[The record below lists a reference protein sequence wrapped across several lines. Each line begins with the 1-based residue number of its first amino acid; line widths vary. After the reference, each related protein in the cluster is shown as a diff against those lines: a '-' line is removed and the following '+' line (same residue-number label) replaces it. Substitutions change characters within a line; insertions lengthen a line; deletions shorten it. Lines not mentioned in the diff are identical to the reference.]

1 VLGALVRRETL
12 KLVDVDTWN
21 ERLALRRRGRA
32 LMLLVAT
39 HWNTLTDSIETEYA
53 DELQEKLDELEGEDD
68 REGELLDADENF
80 DHLDDTGDDDD
91 DA

>member
-1 VLGALVRRETL
+1 
-12 KLVDVDTWN
+12 
-21 ERLALRRRGRA
+21 
-32 LMLLVAT
+32 MLLVAT